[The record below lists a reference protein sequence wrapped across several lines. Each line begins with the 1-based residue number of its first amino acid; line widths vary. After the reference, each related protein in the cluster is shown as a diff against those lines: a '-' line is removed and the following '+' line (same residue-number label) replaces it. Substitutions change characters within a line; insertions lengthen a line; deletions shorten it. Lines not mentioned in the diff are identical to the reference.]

1 MSALRKVLVVDD
13 DPVVGKSFNR
23 VLSDKGYLV
32 TTAEN
37 AHEALEKMRRG
48 EFDLVVT
55 DIRMPGMDGLEL
67 AETVKARRPWTP
79 VLIVTGFGDEAA
91 EMRAKAAGVT
101 AFLHKPLS
109 PEMIEDSAAE
119 ALRAATPAEALV
131 PAETASAEVA
141 ALEAAAETPSALSRV
156 RDVALFIAAP
166 FIGLVYAV
174 FMPVIGIGMAAW
186 FAAKALGKYPA
197 MRSAGEVMLD
207 VGKFAAAP
215 FIGLAY
221 AILMPFVGL
230 AMLAWFAARAAAKH
244 TGMRTIA
251 KAVFG
256 PFIGLAFV
264 IVLPFAGLATL
275 AWIGGRALFETRS
288 AG

>member
-13 DPVVGKSFNR
+13 DPVVGKSFDR

-37 AHEALEKMRRG
+37 AHEALEQMRRG
-48 EFDLVVT
+48 EYDLVVT

-79 VLIVTGFGDEAA
+79 VLIVTGFGDDAA
-91 EMRAKAAGVT
+91 EKRAKAAGVT

-109 PEMIEDSAAE
+109 PEMIEDSTAE
-119 ALRAATPAEALV
+119 ALRTATPAAAVMPTEAM
-131 PAETASAEVA
+131 SAEVA
-141 ALEAAAETPSALSRV
+141 ALEAAAETPSALGRIK
-156 RDVALFIAAP
+156 DVALFLAAP

-174 FMPVIGIGMAAW
+174 FMPIVGIGMAAW
-186 FAAKALGKYPA
+186 FAAKALAKYPA

-221 AILMPFVGL
+221 AVLMPFV
-230 AMLAWFAARAAAKH
+230 
-244 TGMRTIA
+244 
-251 KAVFG
+251 
-256 PFIGLAFV
+256 
-264 IVLPFAGLATL
+264 GLATL
-275 AWIGGRALFETRS
+275 AWIGGKALLAKIRTD
-288 AG
+288 

>member
-13 DPVVGKSFNR
+13 DPVVGKSFDR

-48 EFDLVVT
+48 DYDLVVT

-79 VLIVTGFGDEAA
+79 VLIVTGFGDDAA
-91 EMRAKAAGVT
+91 EKRAKAAGVT

-109 PEMIEDSAAE
+109 PEMIEDSTAE
-119 ALRAATPAEALV
+119 ALRTAAPAAEPATAASIAATTTPET
-131 PAETASAEVA
+131 PAETASAI
-141 ALEAAAETPSALSRV
+141 SRIK
-156 RDVALFIAAP
+156 DVALFVAAP

-174 FMPVIGIGMAAW
+174 FMPFVGIGMAAW
-186 FAAKALGKYPA
+186 FAAKALAKYPA

-221 AILMPFVGL
+221 AVLMPFVGL
-230 AMLAWFAARAAAKH
+230 AMLGWFAARAAAKSS
-244 TGMRTIA
+244 GVRTIA

-256 PFIGLAFV
+256 PFVGLVFV

-275 AWIGGRALFETRS
+275 AWIGGRALFEARS
-288 AG
+288 AA